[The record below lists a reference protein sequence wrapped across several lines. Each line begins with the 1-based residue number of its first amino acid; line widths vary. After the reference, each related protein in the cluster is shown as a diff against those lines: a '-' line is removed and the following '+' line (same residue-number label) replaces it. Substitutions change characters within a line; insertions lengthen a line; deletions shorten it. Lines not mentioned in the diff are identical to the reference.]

1 MPTPPRR
8 RISYQEWMDRY
19 AAQVFVPVRP
29 IAPESAMPPRPVS
42 CAYCG
47 SRDVTLRNVPR
58 PRRTDTLNL
67 CATCATTDNIT
78 STCEGPCGRPLYIA
92 DLLPADEVR
101 ACRDCL
107 PALGFQICPRC
118 SRARVSDSFGTSH
131 GYHEPVCRLCFDHI
145 ERATPPCMNCRERR
159 QIYARDDAQ
168 EQSLCT
174 VCVEAA
180 RGALRL
186 PGTPTVGIE
195 LEFCTPRG
203 VLSRLALWPWGSLHG
218 DGSVQP
224 EPGRSGG
231 GAEFSSHVCSGPA
244 IETMTRAVC
253 EALRARNAW
262 VNSTCGFHLHIGV
275 NDMTASQRQHLRTWW
290 TALEPVFFAVVA
302 PSRRRN
308 RYCTAVRR
316 FANAGEWND
325 TRYSAL
331 NLLAQ
336 SEHGTYE
343 IRLHHGT
350 LCPDTIL
357 NWTRFSLA
365 FFEHFSR
372 APLATAA
379 RMRTLS
385 HTKQVRFMF
394 DTMHT
399 PLPLQAWVLKQIETH
414 NQRATFV
421 REALKHVRAL
431 KNQRRFA

>member
-42 CAYCG
+42 CANCG

-58 PRRTDTLNL
+58 PGRLDTLDF
-67 CATCATTDNIT
+67 CATCATTEVT
-78 STCEGPCGRPLYIA
+78 SNCAGQCGRRLYGA
-92 DLLPADEVR
+92 DLLLAGEVR

-107 PALGFQICPRC
+107 PALRFQICPRC
-118 SRARVSDSFGTSH
+118 SRARPSATFGTSH
-131 GYHEPVCRLCFDHI
+131 GYPEPICRPCFDHI

-159 QIYARDDAQ
+159 PIYARDDAR
-168 EQSLCT
+168 EHALCT
-174 VCVEAA
+174 TCAEAA
-180 RGALRL
+180 RQALLL

-195 LEFCTPRG
+195 LEFCAPRG
-203 VLSRLALWPWGSLHG
+203 LSRLALWQWGSIHG
-218 DGSVQP
+218 DGSVHP

-253 EALRARNAW
+253 AALKARNAW

-290 TALEPVFFAVVA
+290 TALEPVFFAVVE

-316 FANAGEWND
+316 FANVASWSE

-331 NLLAQ
+331 NLQAQ
-336 SEHGTYE
+336 PEHGTYE
-343 IRLHHGT
+343 LRLHHGT

-372 APLATAA
+372 APLAKAA
-379 RMRTLS
+379 QMRTLS
-385 HTKQVRFMF
+385 HTRQVRFMF
-394 DTMHT
+394 ETMQT
-399 PLPLQAWVLKQIETH
+399 PLPLQAWVLKQIEAH

-431 KNQRRFA
+431 KNQRRLA